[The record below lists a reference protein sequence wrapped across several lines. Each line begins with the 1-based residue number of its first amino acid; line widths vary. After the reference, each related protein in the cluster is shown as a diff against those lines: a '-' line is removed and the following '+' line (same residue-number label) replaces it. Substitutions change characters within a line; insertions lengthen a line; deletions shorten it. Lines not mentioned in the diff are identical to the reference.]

1 MAINGTHSLSQEY
14 ENDPLSYYLR
24 QISNYPLLN
33 IEKEQQLGRD
43 IEALREELAE
53 LVEAYKADKLDKD
66 DYESRSTELERLLVE
81 RKNVMINANLR
92 LVVSIAKK
100 YRNRGLAFM
109 DLIDEG
115 NIGLIEAVERYD
127 YRKGCRFSTY
137 GTWWIR
143 QAIVKALADKGKV
156 IRIPLNMLN
165 MIKKWYLVA
174 RHLTQELGRDPGPY
188 EVSKYL
194 AVSNRKVGDILM
206 LSQDATSLD
215 AAVDDESNTS
225 LAELLEDHR
234 SEQPFDMAFHL
245 TLQETLNEVLLQLSE
260 REMRIIQL
268 RFGLGGNGACTLE
281 ETGKALGITRERV
294 RQIQQKAI
302 AKLGQFEE
310 IRELQGRY

>member
-1 MAINGTHSLSQEY
+1 VARNGADSMSQEY

-33 IEKEQQLGRD
+33 VEKEQQIGRD

-53 LVEAYKADKLDKD
+53 LVEAHRIGEVDKD
-66 DYESRSTELERLLVE
+66 DYLARSTELERRLVE

-127 YRKGCRFSTY
+127 YRRGCRFSTY

-194 AVSNRKVGDILM
+194 SVSNRKVGDILM

-215 AAVDDESNTS
+215 AAVDEESSTS

>member
-1 MAINGTHSLSQEY
+1 MARNGTDFMNQEY

-24 QISNYPLLN
+24 QISIYPLLN
-33 IEKEQQLGRD
+33 VEKEQQLGRD
-43 IEALREELAE
+43 IESLRDELAE
-53 LVEAYKADKLDKD
+53 LVEAYRADKLDKD
-66 DYESRSTELERLLVE
+66 DYEARSTELERRLVE
-81 RKNVMINANLR
+81 HKNIMINANLR

-174 RHLTQELGRDPGPY
+174 RHLTQELGRDPGPH

-194 AVSNRKVGDILM
+194 SVSNRKVGDILM

-215 AAVDDESNTS
+215 AAVDEESSTS
-225 LAELLEDHR
+225 LAELLEDQR
-234 SEQPFDMAFHL
+234 TEQPFDMAFHL